1 MPSAEPGSSA
11 NSQAVKGIAIM
22 MFQKIMRF
30 LTPANIRFGG
40 WAGSSL
46 VFIAT
51 LGAQNPVAVSQFFEG
66 KQVVVKMDMPG
77 TQQGVDIYPQRP
89 QQLDVK
95 SYSNRLKKFGTS
107 LRNGDTVMIT
117 KVKVKDDNIEFQLGG
132 GGYGTAFDDTDSSV
146 HFTPSEK
153 SGREKE
159 LEDQLRS
166 ETDPARRRSL
176 QRELDDVRADRERR
190 DARDRNRATEAAEA
204 RKDRIDSR
212 RAQGGSRF
220 NIRLDTRKSVDL
232 ITPQFIMTALAPYVD
247 FPPGAFGESQSAPGS
262 EPPRSEGA
270 PPPPATQAAAEPSHS
285 LKKGM
290 TREQVE
296 KIFGPPADM
305 KEHVQGGLKVV
316 TCTYQSKDAAVQADF
331 VNGVLVQYSLSS
343 R

>member
-1 MPSAEPGSSA
+1 
-11 NSQAVKGIAIM
+11 M
-22 MFQKIMRF
+22 MFPKVMHFFSR
-30 LTPANIRFGG
+30 PPSHIRFGG
-40 WAGSSL
+40 CIGYLLA
-46 VFIAT
+46 FITT
-51 LGAQNPVAVSQFFEG
+51 LGAQNPGTVSQFFEG

-146 HFTPSEK
+146 NFTPSGK

-159 LEDQLRS
+159 LEDRLRS
-166 ETDPARRRSL
+166 ETDPDRRRSL
-176 QRELDDVRADRERR
+176 RRELDDVRANRERR
-190 DARDRNRATEAAEA
+190 DDRDRNRAMEAAEA
-204 RKDRIDSR
+204 KKDRIDSR

-220 NIRLDTRKSVDL
+220 NIRLDTRKSVEL
-232 ITPQFIMTALAPYVD
+232 ITPQFIMSTLAQYVD
-247 FPPGAFGESQSAPGS
+247 FPPAAFGEPQGAPAS
-262 EPPRSEGA
+262 EPLRSDGEQP
-270 PPPPATQAAAEPSHS
+270 PPPPAPPGAELSHN
-285 LKKGM
+285 LRKGM

-296 KIFGPPADM
+296 KIFGPPVETN
-305 KEHVQGGLKVV
+305 EHQQGGLKVV
-316 TCTYQSKDAAVQADF
+316 TCSYQGKDAAVQADF
-331 VNGVLVQYSLSS
+331 INGVLVQYSVAS